1 MIEHEGI
8 IEKIE
13 GETICVRI
21 LQKSACSDCHAK
33 SYCSASDTSVKKIEV
48 NDKTGKFRV
57 NDTVII
63 EGRTTMGYKAII
75 FAYILPLIVMI
86 FGIVLGNQL
95 WGLTDI
101 QSAFLAIASLIPY
114 YLIIYIYRKQ
124 FATQFTFSIKEL
136 CISNS

>member
-8 IEKIE
+8 IEKID
-13 GETICVRI
+13 GDTICIRI
-21 LQKSACSDCHAK
+21 LQESACSDCHAK
-33 SYCSASDTSVKKIEV
+33 AYCSAADTSVKTIEV
-48 NDKTGKFRV
+48 KDKTGKFRV

-63 EGRTTMGYKAII
+63 EGRTTMGYRAIVL
-75 FAYILPLIVMI
+75 AYILPLIVMI
-86 FGIVLGNQL
+86 FGIILGSRL

-124 FATQFTFSIKEL
+124 LATQFTFSIKES